1 VQGLCEATREA
12 LPSLRARVIA
22 KAQALLVRHLAE
34 LGGGGVGGTGEDGMD
49 VGEAAEVPA
58 HAKDAAVATL
68 TLLLHPCGAGP
79 GSAGPIYAAFVEPL
93 EADIGRVRDGG
104 VRERL
109 RQVCRTATERMQME
123 EGGGGVKDLFI

>member
-1 VQGLCEATREA
+1 MCLAAVQALCEATREA

-22 KAQALLVRHLAE
+22 KAQALLVRHLAA
-34 LGGGGVGGTGEDGMD
+34 LGGGEDDMD
-49 VGEAAEVPA
+49 AGAAAVPA
-58 HAKDAAVATL
+58 HAADAAVATL

-104 VRERL
+104 LRERL